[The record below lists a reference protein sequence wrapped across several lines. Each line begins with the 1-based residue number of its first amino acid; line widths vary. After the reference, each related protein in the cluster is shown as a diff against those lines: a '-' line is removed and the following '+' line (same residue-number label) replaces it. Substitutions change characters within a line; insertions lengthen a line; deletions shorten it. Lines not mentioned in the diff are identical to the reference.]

1 MNELTKF
8 LGVGSGNLRGADPE
22 VMEAMI
28 GAKAGGVNL
37 FAILNDPDNKV
48 KLVMD

>member
-1 MNELTKF
+1 
-8 LGVGSGNLRGADPE
+8 
-22 VMEAMI
+22 MEAMI